1 MSKKYRPEI
10 TPDTFERIEAHAQ
23 HLGLPATSLINLIL
37 KNWLQDPV
45 LQVKSDLGAQPKTPV
60 SATAA
65 NPKKSDDE
73 ASDSIIIKAWSPAP
87 NAGPVFEST
96 PETPSSEKVIGD
108 D

>member
-10 TPDTFERIEAHAQ
+10 APDTFESVEAHAQ
-23 HLGLPATSLINLIL
+23 HLGLPTTSLINLIL

-45 LQVKSDLGAQPKTPV
+45 IQVKSDLKALPKTQVP
-60 SATAA
+60 ATAA

-73 ASDSIIIKAWSPAP
+73 ASDSITIKAWSPAP

-96 PETPSSEKVIGD
+96 PETPSNEKVIGD